1 MIALSSFARRT
12 VAVLAGVLCA
22 AFLYPATTASARA
35 QQPFVPEVGQAGKDV
50 VWVPTPPE
58 LVERMLDL
66 ASLTPQDFVM
76 DLGSGDGRNVIGA
89 AKRGAR
95 ALGVEYNPQMVELS
109 RKNAAEARVADK
121 ATFVE
126 GDMYQA
132 DISKANVLALF
143 LLPSNMLQLRQK
155 FIDLQPGSRI
165 VSNTFGIEGWT
176 PDETVT
182 IEGGCSAWCTALLWI
197 VPAKAGGTWQLGQGE
212 LVLSQTYQMV
222 TGTLGGTPIA
232 DGRLRGDQIRFTVGA
247 AEYSGRVAGDRIDGT
262 VRGGGPQVSWTATRA
277 GR

>member
-1 MIALSSFARRT
+1 MITLSYFARRT
-12 VAVLAGVLCA
+12 AAALALSLCA
-22 AFLYPATTASARA
+22 ATTASPQR
-35 QQPFVPEVGQAGKDV
+35 QEPFVPEVGQAGKDV

-66 ASLTPQDFVM
+66 ANVTPQDFVM

-89 AKRGAR
+89 ARRGAR
-95 ALGVEYNPQMVELS
+95 ALGVEYNPNMVELS
-109 RKNAAEARVADK
+109 KRNAAQAGVADK

-132 DISKANVLALF
+132 DISQANVLALF

-155 FIDLQPGSRI
+155 FLDLQPGSRI
-165 VSNTFGIEGWT
+165 VANTFGIEGWT

-182 IEGGCSAWCTALLWI
+182 IEGDCSAWCTALLWI
-197 VPAKAGGTWQLGQGE
+197 VPAKVDGTWRLEQGA
-212 LVLSQTYQMV
+212 LMLNQNFQII
-222 TGTLGGTPIA
+222 TGTLGGMPIA

-247 AEYSGRVAGDRIDGT
+247 AEYTGRVAGDRIEGS
-262 VRGGGPQVSWTATRA
+262 VRGGGSQGAWTATRA

>member
-1 MIALSSFARRT
+1 MMTCTRTPRRSIAALVLIMSSVVPAFAQ
-12 VAVLAGVLCA
+12 
-22 AFLYPATTASARA
+22 TTA
-35 QQPFVPEVGQAGKDV
+35 QPFEPQVGQAGKDV

-58 LVERMLDL
+58 LVERMLEL
-66 ASLTPQDFVM
+66 AKVTPQDFVM

-95 ALGVEYNPQMVELS
+95 AVGVEYNPNMVALS
-109 RKNAAEARVADK
+109 TTNAAAEGVADR

-155 FIDLQPGSRI
+155 FLDLRPGSRI

-176 PDETVT
+176 PDETVVV
-182 IEGGCSAWCTALLWI
+182 ENGCSAWCTALLWI
-197 VPAKAGGTWQLGQGE
+197 VPAKVGGTWTLGPGD
-212 LVLSQTYQMV
+212 LVLSQDFQLV
-222 TGTLGGTPIA
+222 TGTLGGIPIA
-232 DGRLRGDQIRFTVGA
+232 GGRLRGDQIRFTVGA
-247 AEYSGRVAGDRIDGT
+247 AEYTGQVTAARIEGT
-262 VRGGGPQVSWTATRA
+262 VQGGGPQVKWTAAR
-277 GR
+277 

>member
-1 MIALSSFARRT
+1 MMKTSYLVRSLIVAALVTGAV
-12 VAVLAGVLCA
+12 VAVPA
-22 AFLYPATTASARA
+22 AARA
-35 QQPFVPEVGQAGKDV
+35 QDEFVPQPGQPGKDV

-58 LVERMLDL
+58 LVEKMLDL
-66 ASLTPQDFVM
+66 AAVTPRDFVM

-89 AKRGAR
+89 ARRGAR
-95 ALGVEYNPQMVELS
+95 AVGVEFNPNMVTLS
-109 RKNAAEARVADK
+109 KKNAAEAGVSDK

-126 GDMYQA
+126 GDMYVA

-155 FIDLQPGSRI
+155 FLDLRPGSRI

-182 IEGGCSAWCTALLWI
+182 LTNDCTAWCTALLWV
-197 VPAKAGGTWQLGQGE
+197 VPAKVNGRWRMGQDE
-212 LVLSQTYQMV
+212 LALTQNYQMV
-222 TGTLGGTPIA
+222 TGTLGGREIA

-247 AEYSGRVAGDRIDGT
+247 VEYTGTVAGDRIQGM
-262 VRGGGPQVSWTATRA
+262 VRGGGPAGTFTATRSN
-277 GR
+277 

>member
-1 MIALSSFARRT
+1 MPRMMKPSFLFRTLIIAL
-12 VAVLAGVLCA
+12 VIAV
-22 AFLYPATTASARA
+22 PASARA
-35 QQPFVPEVGQAGKDV
+35 QDEGFVPQPGQPGKDV

-66 ASLTPQDFVM
+66 AAVTPQDFVI

-95 ALGVEYNPQMVELS
+95 ALGVEFNPNMVALS
-109 RKNAAEARVADK
+109 KKNATQAGVSDK
-121 ATFVE
+121 AMFVE
-126 GDMYQA
+126 GDMYEA

-155 FIDLQPGSRI
+155 FLDLRPGSRI

-182 IEGGCSAWCTALLWI
+182 MDGDCSAWCTALLWI
-197 VPAKAGGTWQLGQGE
+197 VPAKVNGRWRIGQDE
-212 LVLSQTYQMV
+212 LALTQNFQMV
-222 TGTLGGTPIA
+222 TGTLGGRDIS

-247 AEYSGRVAGDRIDGT
+247 VEYTGTVAGDRIEGM
-262 VRGGGPQVSWTATRA
+262 VRGGGPAGMFTATRA
-277 GR
+277 N

>member
-1 MIALSSFARRT
+1 MPRMLKPSFLSRTLLVAL
-12 VAVLAGVLCA
+12 VVGLPA
-22 AFLYPATTASARA
+22 AARA
-35 QQPFVPEVGQAGKDV
+35 QDEQFVPQPGQPGKDV

-66 ASLTPQDFVM
+66 AAVTPRDFVI

-89 AKRGAR
+89 AKRGAS
-95 ALGVEYNPQMVELS
+95 ALGVEFNPNMVTLS
-109 RKNAAEARVADK
+109 KKNAAAAGVSDK

-132 DISKANVLALF
+132 DISKASVLALF

-155 FIDLQPGSRI
+155 FLDLRPGSRI

-182 IEGGCSAWCTALLWI
+182 LNGDCSAWCTALLWI
-197 VPAKAGGTWQLGQGE
+197 VPAKINGRWRMGQEE
-212 LVLSQTYQMV
+212 LALTQNFQMV
-222 TGTLGGTPIA
+222 TGTLGGREIS
-232 DGRLRGDQIRFTVGA
+232 DGRLRGDQLRFTVGA
-247 AEYSGRVAGDRIDGT
+247 VEYTGTVAGDRIEGM
-262 VRGGGPQVSWTATRA
+262 VRGGGPAGMFTATRA
-277 GR
+277 N

>member
-1 MIALSSFARRT
+1 MLRMTKPSYFFRTRIVAAL
-12 VAVLAGVLCA
+12 VAGVVLSVPA
-22 AFLYPATTASARA
+22 AARA
-35 QQPFVPEVGQAGKDV
+35 QDEFVPQPGQPGKDV

-58 LVERMLDL
+58 LVEKMLDL
-66 ASLTPQDFVM
+66 AAVTPQDFVM

-89 AKRGAR
+89 ARRGAR
-95 ALGVEYNPQMVELS
+95 AVGVEFNPNMVTLS
-109 RKNAAEARVADK
+109 KKNAAEAGVSDK

-126 GDMYQA
+126 GDMYVA

-155 FIDLQPGSRI
+155 FLDLRPGSRI

-182 IEGGCSAWCTALLWI
+182 LTNDCSAWCTALLWI
-197 VPAKAGGTWQLGQGE
+197 VPAKVNGRWRIGQDE
-212 LVLSQTYQMV
+212 LALTQNYQMV
-222 TGTLGGTPIA
+222 TGTLGGRDIS

-247 AEYSGRVAGDRIDGT
+247 VEYTGTVAGDRIQGM
-262 VRGGGPQVSWTATRA
+262 VRGGGPAGMFTATRSN
-277 GR
+277 